1 MLAAGIA
8 HEINNPLGFI
18 KSNFETLISYFKIY
32 DDTFRKIEETIHMN
46 EEIKNYID
54 IIKKRSK
61 IEFITSDIKELQKD
75 CEEGFSRI
83 INIINALKNFS
94 RQVLDQKNN
103 FSIMEII
110 EEALTITNNK
120 TKHIAKITKDI
131 EKDVELTCN
140 KTEIVQVLI
149 NIIVNAAQ
157 ALEETNKP
165 EKLISIRVY
174 EDRDDYVVIEISDN
188 GNGMSED
195 AKKKVFDPFF
205 TTKPVGK
212 GTGLGLYISYD
223 IITNKHNGV
232 IDFVS
237 NYGEGTTFYVKLPKS
252 TKKKLI
258 KVIIVDDEFV
268 ADSIANGLRSTDKY
282 IVEISN
288 NGFDAGTLLHTF
300 KPDVVLL
307 DYHMP
312 GITGYDVAKKIKTD
326 NNKKHIKTIVYSGNF
341 ENSIIKNLQDIGV
354 DFILEK
360 PFFID
365 KVNSVI
371 ESLFLEK

>member
-94 RQVLDQKNN
+94 RQGLDQKNN

-300 KPDVVLL
+300 KPDVVLI

-326 NNKKHIKTIVYSGNF
+326 NNTKHIKTIVYSGNF